1 MKNSKKEGKKGKEV
15 IKVTKS
21 EMRKEHVPLI
31 RVLEHGTKSEQ
42 MKEAKKQKH
51 ELMTEYMD

>member
-1 MKNSKKEGKKGKEV
+1 
-15 IKVTKS
+15 
-21 EMRKEHVPLI
+21 MRKEHVPLI